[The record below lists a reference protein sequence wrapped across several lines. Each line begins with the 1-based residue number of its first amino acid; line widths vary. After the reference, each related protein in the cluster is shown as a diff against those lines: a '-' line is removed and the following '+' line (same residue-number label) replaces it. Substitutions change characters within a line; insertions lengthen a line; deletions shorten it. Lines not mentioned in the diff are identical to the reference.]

1 MTTTPNCDQFH
12 LCVLSVGRSIAILSA
27 VIKRILLSF
36 LLAWLAIAPA
46 IASACVAEC
55 ETMTAP
61 MHADSRD
68 SAAGD
73 QSDVAHCHGT
83 GGEQEESKI
92 PDSSSMAVAC
102 FVAGAVS
109 LPSSVLST
117 LTIDLS
123 THGKALVLLPPV
135 SFETS
140 PLNKPPQG

>member
-1 MTTTPNCDQFH
+1 
-12 LCVLSVGRSIAILSA
+12 

-46 IASACVAEC
+46 IASACAAEC
-55 ETMTAP
+55 ETMSAP
-61 MHADSRD
+61 MHADSHNP
-68 SAAGD
+68 AGAHE
-73 QSDVAHCHGT
+73 SDVADCHGT
-83 GGEQEESKI
+83 SGEQEESKM

-109 LPSSVLST
+109 LPSSVSST
-117 LTIDLS
+117 LTMDLG
-123 THGKALVLLPPV
+123 TDMQAFVLLPPL

>member
-1 MTTTPNCDQFH
+1 
-12 LCVLSVGRSIAILSA
+12 

-55 ETMTAP
+55 ETMTAR
-61 MHADSRD
+61 MHADSHGP
-68 SAAGD
+68 AGAD
-73 QSDVAHCHGT
+73 ESDVVDCHGT
-83 GGEQEESKI
+83 SGEQKESKI
-92 PDSSSMAVAC
+92 PDSGSMTVAC

-109 LPSSVLST
+109 IPSSVLSA
-117 LTIDLS
+117 LEMDLS
-123 THGKALVLLPPV
+123 TEMQARVLLPPL